1 MLKALSILF
10 CLTLL
15 ILPGKYTN
23 AQDGSGAQLPV
34 SVSLAG
40 EWHFKL
46 DPQSMGLSE
55 EWFKKTLHD
64 LIRLPG
70 TCEEQGYGEK
80 NIKPATGRLTKMIRY
95 EGCAWYQREIVIP
108 ENWDG
113 KRTELYLERCMWESS
128 VWLDDQRIGT
138 ENSLSTPHIFDLGI
152 LSPGIH
158 RLTIR
163 IDNTYKLP
171 IGTWAHAVTE
181 DTQGRWNGI
190 IGRIELRATDPVWIR
205 NIQVY
210 PDQIM
215 VTVGNQTGLSKDA
228 IIQSV
233 KCTIPAGGG
242 TVVIPFAEKE
252 QTWDEF
258 SPVMLSLKVTLT
270 SGRFSDQRTVS
281 YAIRKIGTQ
290 NRQFTLNGKPVLF
303 RGPVDECI
311 YPLTGYPP
319 MDKASWIHV
328 LNICKSYGFN
338 FMRFH
343 SWCPPEAAFEAGD
356 ELGFCF
362 QIELP
367 LWTMDA
373 PHFGQDPE
381 RDQFIRNELNR
392 ILDSYGNHPSFALMA
407 MGNESAGTLDELT
420 QIGRAKDSRHI
431 YRCEKGNTTET
442 GDYFE
447 IGQRGIAG
455 PRTDWD
461 RWTST
466 AGWIVN
472 ADSMAAED
480 MPQVPV
486 LAHEVGQWN
495 MYPDL
500 DEVKKYTGIFRAF
513 NFDGYRQSLETHHM
527 SDQAGSFRQA
537 SGALSMVLYKDEIE
551 GSMRTWPYG
560 GFQVLE
566 ARDYPGQGSAIVGW
580 LDAFWDSKGL
590 ITPAEFRR
598 FCGPTVCL
606 LRMSKRVYTAD
617 ESFVGQAEIA
627 HYGPV
632 DLQVNPVWSIK
643 DLQGKTVA
651 SGKFSPATVRTGLI
665 TRLGEIS
672 ASLSKV
678 NVPSRYIVTLGAGEF
693 SNSWDIWVYPAKV
706 PDQIPN
712 NIRIAYAF
720 DKETKDALE
729 NGETVLL
736 FSSPKEGLI
745 QFHKGMLMP
754 DSLRALPGAQPGQ
767 NAVPGSF
774 MPVFWDIRLFN
785 QIGTLGILC
794 DPNHPAFKYFPTEFH
809 SNWQWADLLGH
820 FTAANSFRVAGAP
833 EQMALDLEKGAG
845 DVEYRSKAI
854 ILDETPAD
862 FRPIL
867 QVIDNYDRN
876 VKLGT
881 IFEARVGIG
890 KLLVCA
896 MDLDTDLA
904 NRPAAR
910 QLRYSLMEYA
920 AGNEF
925 NPVHTLS
932 FELLDRL
939 LQP

>member
-1 MLKALSILF
+1 MLKALPFLF
-10 CLTLL
+10 SLTLL
-15 ILPGKYTN
+15 IFPGKYTN

-40 EWHFKL
+40 EWCFKL
-46 DPQSMGLSE
+46 DPQSMGLRE

-70 TCEEQGYGEK
+70 TCEEQGYGDKKIE
-80 NIKPATGRLTKMIRY
+80 PETGRLTKLIRY
-95 EGCAWYQREIVIP
+95 DGLAWYQREIVIP

-113 KRTELYLERCMWESS
+113 KRTELFLERCMWESS
-128 VWLDDQRIGT
+128 VWVDDQRIGT
-138 ENSLSTPHIFDLGI
+138 ENSLSTPHIYDLGI
-152 LSPGIH
+152 LPPGIH

-171 IGTWAHAVTE
+171 IGTWAHAVTD

-210 PDQIM
+210 PDQISI
-215 VTVGNQTGLSKDA
+215 TVGNQTGQSIEAVL
-228 IIQSV
+228 QSV
-233 KCTIPAGGG
+233 KCVIPAGGG
-242 TVVIPFAEKE
+242 TIDIPFAEKE

-258 SPVMLSLKVTLT
+258 SPVMHNLSITLT
-270 SGRFSDQRTVS
+270 SGSFIDQQTVS
-281 YAIRKIGTQ
+281 FAVRKIGTQ
-290 NRQFTLNGKPVLF
+290 NRQFILNGKPVLF

-319 MDKASWIHV
+319 MDKASWIRV
-328 LNICKSYGFN
+328 LTICRSYGFN

-373 PHFGQDPE
+373 PHFGQDSE
-381 RDQFIRNELNR
+381 RDQFIRNELDR

-420 QIGRAKDSRHI
+420 RIGRAKDSRHL

-447 IGQRGIAG
+447 TGQRGIAG

-472 ADSMAAED
+472 ADSMAEED

-500 DEVKKYTGIFRAF
+500 DEVKKYTGIFRAL
-513 NFDGYRQSLETHHM
+513 NFDGYRQSLEAHHM
-527 SDQAGSFRQA
+527 SDQAKSFKMA
-537 SGALSMVLYKDEIE
+537 SGALSMILYKDEIE

-566 ARDYPGQGSAIVGW
+566 ARDYPGQGAAIVGW

-590 ITPAEFRR
+590 ITPVEFRR
-598 FCGPTVCL
+598 FCGSTVYL
-606 LRMSKRVYTAD
+606 LRMPKRVFTAD
-617 ESFVGQAEIA
+617 ESFIGQAEIA

-632 DLQVNPVWSIK
+632 DRQFNPEWNIK
-643 DLQGKTVA
+643 DLQGKTMA
-651 SGKFSPATVRTGLI
+651 SGKFSPAAIPTGQV
-665 TRLGEIS
+665 TGLGEIR
-672 ASLSKV
+672 ASLGKV
-678 NVPSRYIVTLGAGEF
+678 TAPAKYIVTLGAGEL
-693 SNSWDIWVYPAKV
+693 SNSWDIWVYPAKI
-706 PDQIPN
+706 PDQILN
-712 NIRIAYAF
+712 NIRIAHAF
-720 DKETKDALE
+720 DKDAKDALG

-736 FSSPKEGLI
+736 FSSPKEGLVK
-745 QFHKGMLMP
+745 FHKGMLLP
-754 DSLRALPGAQPGQ
+754 DSLRALPNARPGQ
-767 NAVPGSF
+767 NAIPGSF

-794 DPNHPAFKYFPTEFH
+794 NPNHPALKYFPTEFH

-876 VKLGT
+876 VKLGS
-881 IFEARVGIG
+881 IFEASVGKG

-896 MDLDTDLA
+896 LDLDTDQAL
-904 NRPAAR
+904 RPAAR
-910 QLRYSLMEYA
+910 QLKYSLMQYA
-920 AGNEF
+920 AGKEF
-925 NPVHTLS
+925 NPTFELS
-932 FELLDRL
+932 VELLDRL